1 MSSRRFAVRPLAVAL
16 ATLAVASPAA
26 TAMPIDPVTP
36 REQQVLASRGVGA
49 PTTVPADSPYARG
62 FGGARDAL
70 AEQPAP
76 APAATADPG
85 FDWGALALGAAGA
98 SVLIALLAFG
108 VPALGT
114 RVRTAR

>member
-1 MSSRRFAVRPLAVAL
+1 MSSRRFAVRPMAIAL
-16 ATLAVASPAA
+16 ATVAVASPAA

-36 REQQVLASRGVGA
+36 RERQALASRGVGA
-49 PTTVPADSPYARG
+49 PNPPAADSPYARG

-70 AEQPAP
+70 AKQPAP
-76 APAATADPG
+76 PPAPTADPG

-98 SVLIALLAFG
+98 SVVIALFAFG